1 MADAAKYQKLASE
14 YAKLK
19 AQIPVLKKAYLD
31 EQGTSNDYKD
41 QIKERDQALRKYE
54 QEVDSLSFRN
64 QQLSKRVL
72 FLQEELDTVEAT
84 KKKKNRNAEPSTAA
98 PMPES
103 PGVYSEELFSKI
115 QENERLHKQV
125 DDSYRQYQARIQ
137 ELETRLEFYEKECN
151 QHQQVLQST
160 LQKSKDQI
168 DKLQQ
173 EKAMVEVKLQKLESD
188 VKSYRSRAEL
198 SEEKLDGVQ
207 SRLQGDLQQA
217 RKIIA
222 DKLPFIDTKHR
233 DLNCLNLPTHD
244 RKHQLRAREL
254 VNQSVNHLSELVQAL
269 SNFYTYS
276 EQRSKIYPIDG
287 LSEPLSS
294 INLLYCKYLHE
305 NVSYLR
311 PCEQALR
318 SFLGT
323 FNEDSLTTLETA
335 TDLLVFSKNFRCLV
349 AYMNKL
355 LPYQLASIEEE
366 CAVSSCTSTLEN
378 KNMDLH
384 RSLKHLTSV
393 FNKLDTYIALLATQ
407 SQNHCHY
414 PHQNHFSFFV
424 CLSKVLQDLDTSVRD
439 VSKHYNS
446 KVSLEHQ
453 LPTATQKLKTT
464 DECIVSSLISMV
476 TCTGKVSA
484 FFAGNLDFFKENPG
498 YRTRGSS
505 IGTDTSME
513 GPRSSPATVCF
524 RQKAATYLS
533 HLSAPCP
540 ETVPHRVAVQNRKVL
555 LSSTESREGLSKQL
569 TTAQTRV
576 NKLEQEKEHWML
588 ELQLLQIKHDKET
601 EKVQKLEKDLAGR
614 LASGAH
620 RDSIEDNITK
630 EPSSRTWSLDAV
642 VPLNPE
648 AKAAMFGKLDMAS
661 TSSSDAET
669 REVLIKNHFTNRI
682 NEQALQLQLVESK
695 AVNFHSEVRAL
706 HKQLQ
711 IAEKSKTRCEEELKD
726 SSQFLAQLKDELQT
740 TTKSYEGQLSMMSE
754 HLASM
759 NEKLAEQKDEI
770 DELKAQKVPQPKEK
784 KKFRK

>member
-31 EQGTSNDYKD
+31 EQGTSNDYKE
-41 QIKERDQALRKYE
+41 QIKAKDQALRKCE
-54 QEVDSLSFRN
+54 QEIDSLSFRN

-72 FLQEELDTVEAT
+72 FLQEELDTIEAS
-84 KKKKNRNAEPSTAA
+84 KKKKNRNAETTAA
-98 PMPES
+98 TPVPTS

-125 DDSYRQYQARIQ
+125 DDSNRKYQSRIQ
-137 ELETRLEFYEKECN
+137 ELETKLEFFEKECN

-168 DKLQQ
+168 DRLQQ

-198 SEEKLDGVQ
+198 SEEKLDIVQ
-207 SRLQGDLQQA
+207 SRLQDDLQQA

-222 DKLPFIDTKHR
+222 DKLPFIDTRHR

-276 EQRSKIYPIDG
+276 EQRSKIYPNDG
-287 LSEPLSS
+287 TNEPLSPV
-294 INLLYCKYLHE
+294 NLMYCRYLHE

-318 SFLGT
+318 SFLAT
-323 FNEDSLTTLETA
+323 LNEDSLTTLETA
-335 TDLLVFSKNFRCLV
+335 TDLLTFSRNFRYLV

-366 CAVSSCTSTLEN
+366 CALSSCTSTLEG

-407 SQNHCHY
+407 SQNHCQY

-424 CLSKVLQDLDTSVRD
+424 SLSKVLQDLDTSVRD

-476 TCTGKVSA
+476 TCTGKISA
-484 FFAGNLDFFKENPG
+484 FFSVNVDFFKENPG

-505 IGTDTSME
+505 IGTDTAVD
-513 GPRSSPATVCF
+513 GPRSGPATVCF
-524 RQKAATYLS
+524 RQKASTYLS
-533 HLSAPCP
+533 QLSGPCP

-601 EKVQKLEKDLAGR
+601 EKVQKLEKELASR
-614 LASGAH
+614 LASGAMK
-620 RDSIEDNITK
+620 DSIEDNISK
-630 EPSSRTWSLDAV
+630 EPSSRTSSLDAV
-642 VPLNPE
+642 IPQNPE
-648 AKAAMFGKLDMAS
+648 AKAAMFGKLDMVSAG
-661 TSSSDAET
+661 SSDAET

-682 NEQALQLQLVESK
+682 NDQALQLQLVESK

-711 IAEKSKTRCEEELKD
+711 IADKSKTRCEEELKD
-726 SSQFLAQLKDELQT
+726 SSQHLAQLRDELQT

-759 NEKLAEQKDEI
+759 NEKLAQQKDEI
-770 DELKAQKVPQPKEK
+770 DDLKSQKVQQPKEK

>member
-31 EQGTSNDYKD
+31 EQGTSNEYKE
-41 QIKERDQALRKYE
+41 QVKVKDQALRKYE
-54 QEVDSLSFRN
+54 QEVDSLTFRN

-72 FLQEELDTVEAT
+72 FLQEELDTIQAS
-84 KKKKNRNAEPSTAA
+84 KKKKNKNADSGAATTA
-98 PMPES
+98 PTS

-125 DDSYRQYQARIQ
+125 DDSNRKYQSRIQ
-137 ELETRLEFYEKECN
+137 ELESKLEFFERECS

-160 LQKSKDQI
+160 LQKSKDQV
-168 DKLQQ
+168 DRLQQ
-173 EKAMVEVKLQKLESD
+173 EKAMVEIKLQKLESD
-188 VKSYRSRAEL
+188 VSSYRSRAEL
-198 SEEKLDGVQ
+198 SEEKLDAVQ
-207 SRLQGDLQQA
+207 SHLQDDLQHA
-217 RKIIA
+217 KKIIA

-276 EQRSKIYPIDG
+276 EQRSRIYPNDG
-287 LSEPLSS
+287 INEPLSN
-294 INLLYCKYLHE
+294 INLMYCKYLHE

-318 SFLGT
+318 SFLGSL
-323 FNEDSLTTLETA
+323 NEDSLTTLETA
-335 TDLLVFSKNFRCLV
+335 TDLMLFSRNMKGLV

-355 LPYQLASIEEE
+355 LPYQLASLEEE
-366 CAVSSCTSTLEN
+366 CALSSCTSTLES
-378 KNMDLH
+378 KNMELH
-384 RSLKHLTSV
+384 RSLRHLNSV
-393 FNKLDTYIALLATQ
+393 FNRLETYVALLATQ
-407 SQNHCHY
+407 SQNHCQYQHSNHY
-414 PHQNHFSFFV
+414 SFFV
-424 CLSKVLQDLDTSVRD
+424 SLSKVLQDLDLSVRD

-476 TCTGKVSA
+476 TCTGKISA
-484 FFAGNLDFFKENPG
+484 FFSVNIDFFKENPG

-505 IGTDTSME
+505 IGTDSSVE
-513 GPRSSPATVCF
+513 GPRSGPATVCF
-524 RQKAATYLS
+524 RQKASAYLS
-533 HLSAPCP
+533 QLSGPCP
-540 ETVPHRVAVQNRKVL
+540 DSVPHRVAVQNRKVL
-555 LSSTESREGLSKQL
+555 LSSTESQEGLSRQL
-569 TTAQTRV
+569 TSAQTRV

-601 EKVQKLEKDLAGR
+601 QKVQKLEKEIASR
-614 LASGAH
+614 LASGTAK
-620 RDSIEDNITK
+620 DSIEDNITA
-630 EPSSRTWSLDAV
+630 EPTQRPVD
-642 VPLNPE
+642 VPQNSDT
-648 AKAAMFGKLDMAS
+648 KNAMLGKLDMVSAG
-661 TSSSDAET
+661 SSDADT

-711 IAEKSKTRCEEELKD
+711 IAEKCKTRCEDELKD
-726 SSQFLAQLKDELQT
+726 SSQLLAQLRDELQT

-759 NEKLAEQKDEI
+759 NEKLAQQKDEI
-770 DELKAQKVPQPKEK
+770 DELRTQKIPPPKEK